1 MPYLY
6 SAMHAGA
13 STRMR
18 RCWRRPSSRFEDDPA
33 CFADADALMFGPCL
47 LAAPVT
53 AEGAREVDVYLP
65 RGPESWRD
73 FCDGAVYA
81 AGRARRRARRR
92 STGCRCSRRRARSSP
107 TTDSGDDYSRLHDEP
122 SRALRL
128 FPGPAAGR
136 LREPC
141 SIEDDGV
148 SAGGP
153 LTTLAIALS
162 WTSREIELAV
172 SIAGDFAL
180 PYRAMRVLLP
190 EDERRP
196 LRLTCVETSGRRENA
211 IALTR

>member
-1 MPYLY
+1 MPAPLDRLPLL
-6 SAMHAGA
+6 APAGA
-13 STRMR
+13 IV
-18 RCWRRPSSRFEDDPA
+18 A
-33 CFADADALMFGPCL
+33 
-47 LAAPVT
+47 
-53 AEGAREVDVYLP
+53 
-65 RGPESWRD
+65 
-73 FCDGAVYA
+73 
-81 AGRARRRARRR
+81 
-92 STGCRCSRRRARSSP
+92 
-107 TTDSGDDYSRLHDEP
+107 TTDSGGDYRRRHDEP

-128 FPGPAAGR
+128 FPGPASGR
-136 LREPC
+136 SEAVLY
-141 SIEDDGV
+141 EDDGV